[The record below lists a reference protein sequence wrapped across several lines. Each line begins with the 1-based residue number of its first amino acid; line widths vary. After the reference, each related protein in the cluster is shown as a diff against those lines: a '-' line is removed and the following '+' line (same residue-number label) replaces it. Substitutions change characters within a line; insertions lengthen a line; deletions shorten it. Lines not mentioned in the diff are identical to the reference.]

1 MRAPNFWTGKSG
13 AAGALSAALA
23 PLGALYALFVHARM
37 ARAKPFRARARVLC
51 VGNLTAGGSGKTP
64 IAIAL
69 GLMLAARGKRIAFL
83 TRGYG
88 GRLRGPLRV
97 DPTRHGAAEVGE
109 EALLLAAKA
118 PTIVARDRAAGAKL
132 ADSLGIDIIVMD
144 DGFQNFQL
152 AKDVS
157 LIVIDAETGFGNG
170 GLIPAGP
177 LRERPEEG
185 FKRADAVV
193 LMGDGEP
200 KRPPFAG
207 PVLRARTL
215 PTSPEALAGHAV
227 FAFAGIGR
235 PEKFF
240 QTLRDMGAR
249 VLGTRAFSDHH
260 RFTGIELAALKALAE
275 SVGALLVTTEKD
287 FARIAESDRKAILP
301 VPVHAV
307 FEHDPQLSALL
318 GDLS

>member
-1 MRAPNFWTGKSG
+1 MI
-13 AAGALSAALA
+13 SAALS
-23 PLGALYALFVHARM
+23 PLGALYALSV
-37 ARAKPFRARARVLC
+37 RAKMAGAKPYRAKARVLC

-83 TRGYG
+83 SHGYG
-88 GRLRGPLRV
+88 GRLHGPLQV
-97 DPTRHGAAEVGE
+97 DSARHSAADVGD

-118 PTIVARDRAAGAKL
+118 PTIVARNRADGARL
-132 ADSLGIDIIVMD
+132 ADSLRLDIIVMD

-157 LIVIDAETGFGNG
+157 LIVIDAELGFGNRR
-170 GLIPAGP
+170 LIPAGP
-177 LRERPEEG
+177 LRERPEDG
-185 FKRADAVV
+185 LKRADALV

-200 KRPPFAG
+200 KLPPFAG
-207 PVLRARTL
+207 SVFRARTL
-215 PTSPEALAGHAV
+215 PLAPDALAGRAV

-240 QTLRDMGAR
+240 QTLRGMGAR
-249 VLGTRAFSDHH
+249 VLGMRALPDHH
-260 RFTGIELAALKALAE
+260 RYTSIELAALRALAE
-275 SVGALLVTTEKD
+275 SFAALLVTTEKD
-287 FARIAESDRKAILP
+287 FVRIAELDRRAILP

-307 FEHDPQLSALL
+307 FEQDPDLSALL
-318 GDLS
+318 DTLAAARA

>member
-1 MRAPNFWTGKSG
+1 MRAPEFWTGKSK

-23 PLGALYALFVHARM
+23 PLGALYALSVRAKM
-37 ARAKPFRARARVLC
+37 ARAKPYRARARVLC

-88 GRLRGPLRV
+88 GRLHGPLCV
-97 DPTRHGAAEVGE
+97 DAARHIATDVGD

-132 ADSLGIDIIVMD
+132 TDSLGIDIVVMD

-157 LIVIDAETGFGNG
+157 LIVIDAEWGFGNG
-170 GLIPAGP
+170 RLIPAGP
-177 LRERPEEG
+177 LRERPDDG
-185 FKRADAVV
+185 FKRADALV
-193 LMGDGEP
+193 LMGDREP
-200 KRPPFAG
+200 KLSPFAG
-207 PVLRARTL
+207 PVLRARML
-215 PTSPEALAGHAV
+215 PSAPAAVAGRAV

-240 QTLRDMGAR
+240 STLRDMGAR
-249 VLGTRAFSDHH
+249 VLGTRAFPDHH
-260 RFTGIELAALKALAE
+260 RFNAIELAALRALAQ
-275 SVGALLVTTEKD
+275 SFGALLVTTEKD
-287 FARIAESDRKAILP
+287 FARIAELDRKAILP
-301 VPVHAV
+301 VPVHVV
-307 FEHDPQLSALL
+307 FETDPALSALL
-318 GDLS
+318 GRLS